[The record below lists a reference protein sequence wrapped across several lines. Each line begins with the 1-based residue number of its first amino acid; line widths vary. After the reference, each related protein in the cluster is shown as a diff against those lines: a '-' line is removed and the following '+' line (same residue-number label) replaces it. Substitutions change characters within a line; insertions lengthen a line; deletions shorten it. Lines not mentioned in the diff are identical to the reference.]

1 MLPASSSLLT
11 VREAAAALR
20 VSKPTI
26 YRWIANGELPAI
38 RYGQPRPE
46 GDARRGGAIR
56 IPESA
61 VHAYLRATETV
72 PPEQVAS

>member
-1 MLPASSSLLT
+1 MLPASPNLLT
-11 VREAAAALR
+11 VREAATALR

-46 GDARRGGAIR
+46 GDSRRGGAIR
-56 IPESA
+56 IPETA
-61 VHAYLRATETV
+61 VQAYMNDGLVTPTEWI
-72 PPEQVAS
+72 AS

>member
-1 MLPASSSLLT
+1 MLPAAQKLLT

-38 RYGQPRPE
+38 RYGQPRAE
-46 GDARRGGAIR
+46 GDVRRGGAIR
-56 IPESA
+56 IPEAA
-61 VHAYLRATETV
+61 VTAYLDYAPSE
-72 PPEQVAS
+72 VA

>member
-1 MLPASSSLLT
+1 MLPASQTLLT
-11 VREAAAALR
+11 VREAAVALR

-38 RYGQPRPE
+38 RYGKPRAD

-56 IPESA
+56 IPEAA
-61 VHAYLRATETV
+61 VTAYLSIDATE
-72 PPEQVAS
+72 VA

>member
-1 MLPASSSLLT
+1 MLPAAQKLLT
-11 VREAAAALR
+11 VGEAAATLR

-56 IPESA
+56 IPKDA
-61 VHAYLRATETV
+61 VLECLSLEAV
-72 PPEQVAS
+72 V

>member
-1 MLPASSSLLT
+1 MLPASKNLLT
-11 VREAAAALR
+11 VGEAAAALR

-38 RYGQPRPE
+38 RYGQPRPVE
-46 GDARRGGAIR
+46 DTRRGGAIR

-61 VHAYLRATETV
+61 VTAFLTGAPHFTE
-72 PPEQVAS
+72 EIA

>member
-1 MLPASSSLLT
+1 MLPASPNLLT

-56 IPESA
+56 IPEAA
-61 VHAYLRATETV
+61 VQAYLNDVLVTPFEGI
-72 PPEQVAS
+72 AS

>member
-1 MLPASSSLLT
+1 MLPAAQKLLT
-11 VREAAAALR
+11 VGEAAVALR

-46 GDARRGGAIR
+46 GDVRRGGAIR
-56 IPESA
+56 IPEEA
-61 VHAYLRATETV
+61 VTAYLDYATE
-72 PPEQVAS
+72 EAA

>member
-1 MLPASSSLLT
+1 MLPASPNLLN

-56 IPESA
+56 IPKSA
-61 VHAYLRATETV
+61 VAALLADSLTATE
-72 PPEQVAS
+72 VA